1 MKKPKERK
9 YTQEQ
14 VDAMNRQLMAENKAL
29 RYFLDENKHLQ
40 EAELI
45 SFSLW
50 LPSRDNVSRLSF
62 KQSCVHT
69 THRLI
74 GWIVTATKK
83 IDLIIKILAGQVKI
97 TNAHTIQA
105 HDHSLLIASCLPK
118 CARCKVDPHT
128 VTFEILNLKFCD
140 RCAAEWIVSS
150 KTPAKNANS
159 LEAKLITWQMSDSD
173 SWEDVANANAIRG
186 LMDYLKQVE
195 DEKKKRIVHL

>member
-14 VDAMNRQLMAENKAL
+14 VDAMNRQLMVENKAF

-40 EAELI
+40 RSELI
-45 SFSLW
+45 TFSCW
-50 LPSRDNVSRLSF
+50 LPSRDIVSRLSF
-62 KQSCVHT
+62 KPPCVHI

-83 IDLIIKILAGQVKI
+83 IDLIIKILAGQVKL
-97 TNAHTIQA
+97 TNAHTVQA

-128 VTFEILNLKFCD
+128 VTFEVLDLRFCD

-150 KTPAKNANS
+150 RTKPKNENS
-159 LEAKLITWQMSDSD
+159 IEAKLVTSLISDAD
-173 SWEDVANANAIRG
+173 SWEDVENANSIRG

-195 DEKKKRIVHL
+195 DQKKKRIVHL